1 MKEGE
6 GRSRSGDA
14 ASAVKSRAAF
24 IFALRGRGGRGVPD
38 VLDLFPEQPSEA
50 LVGGGAGPGLSDAL
64 VGVDAGKE
72 TPTPEPCAVE
82 KGRWVVEEE
91 RDEVVVGGGVVEEG
105 RDEVVVGGGD
115 VEEREDGKGGCVG
128 GGGGGVKKKGR
139 GGGGGVWKQNLEK
152 GKRITKQ

>member
-1 MKEGE
+1 MEGE
-6 GRSRSGDA
+6 GRSKSGEA

-24 IFALRGRGGRGVPD
+24 IFARRGRGGRGVPD
-38 VLDLFPEQPSEA
+38 VLDLFLEQPSDA

-64 VGVDAGKE
+64 VGVDARKE

-82 KGRWVVEEE
+82 KGR
-91 RDEVVVGGGVVEEG
+91 GVVEEG

-115 VEEREDGKGGCVG
+115 VEEREDRKGGCVR

-139 GGGGGVWKQNLEK
+139 GSGGGVWILPL
-152 GKRITKQ
+152 